1 MLRYVVRMQT
11 VIRRQQRNCQ
21 QRLKL
26 LTMPKLLRISAAE
39 PLFASIKAWLT
50 LMPRLA
56 TCRFCAHEYREIVNK
71 IQRIAAAAAVACR
84 KPHRLF
90 CLRSVKNNKN
100 NKKCGKE
107 KPRIF
112 AKYVGNAQWKLEV
125 DSKVHIAGAFLSLSP
140 FPPLYNCAICR
151 NVVHVD

>member
-100 NKKCGKE
+100 NKKCGKRKTKNFRE
-107 KPRIF
+107 ICRKCTVKAWSRL
-112 AKYVGNAQWKLEV
+112 K
-125 DSKVHIAGAFLSLSP
+125 SP
-140 FPPLYNCAICR
+140 HSWCISFTITFPPTI
-151 NVVHVD
+151 